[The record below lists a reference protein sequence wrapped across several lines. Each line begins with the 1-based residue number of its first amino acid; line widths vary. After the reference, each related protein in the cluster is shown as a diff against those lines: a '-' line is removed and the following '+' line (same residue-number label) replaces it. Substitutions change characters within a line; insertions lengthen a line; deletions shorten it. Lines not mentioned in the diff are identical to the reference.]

1 MFLFMLDKTQ
11 KKNDSQ
17 AMCYGKARV
26 VQISNPNIEKCKL
39 LKAYAR
45 GSFFCRVEI
54 HCGSFRQFRVMK
66 CEVS

>member
-1 MFLFMLDKTQ
+1 MLDKTQ

-45 GSFFCRVEI
+45 GVFFCRVEI
-54 HCGSFRQFRVMK
+54 QCGSFR
-66 CEVS
+66 